1 MTFTNH
7 MGVIRQQKPHA
18 QKLFSLKHSHALQ
31 TSMELSPLLLKSCSI
46 NTCLQQGAEETKL
59 SALLTLQH
67 LFPSYSPSLGDQRQE
82 QWVGNSSR
90 LSLMLPCSPSDS
102 VLMRSLFLSISLL
115 HQLPRVPALLRGH
128 PSKLLTQALQ
138 HLVAAR
144 WYIICRV
151 AKGTMITRTAVDV
164 TFFSIEKPK
173 LQAPRLSLHSSL
185 KNGQKWHSNPRLQE
199 RL

>member
-1 MTFTNH
+1 M
-7 MGVIRQQKPHA
+7 
-18 QKLFSLKHSHALQ
+18 
-31 TSMELSPLLLKSCSI
+31 
-46 NTCLQQGAEETKL
+46 
-59 SALLTLQH
+59 
-67 LFPSYSPSLGDQRQE
+67 
-82 QWVGNSSR
+82 GNSSR

-151 AKGTMITRTAVDV
+151 AKGALITRTAVDV

-173 LQAPRLSLHSSL
+173 LQVPRLSLHSSL
-185 KNGQKWHSNPRLQE
+185 KNGARSGIGTHASRRDCDLHTAPWTSHPFQQSKFAFTLMNRI
-199 RL
+199 